1 LRQALDFFVVDLAL
15 AFGGRQSGIMI
26 EALQEASQESRT
38 TGGDWLQKLA
48 GEASLPHLTGLTSD
62 PGKDDLADLLKPFG
76 LVLERIEIPH
86 LNFDLSET
94 FQVSRIQRHTKGPFL
109 QLGDRIL
116 AVNQNPL
123 LEPTDLLKLR
133 GWLRAG
139 ENVTLTVERNG
150 TVLKFQE
157 RLEATS

>member
-1 LRQALDFFVVDLAL
+1 
-15 AFGGRQSGIMI
+15 M
-26 EALQEASQESRT
+26 
-38 TGGDWLQKLA
+38 
-48 GEASLPHLTGLTSD
+48 
-62 PGKDDLADLLKPFG
+62 
-76 LVLERIEIPH
+76 
-86 LNFDLSET
+86 
-94 FQVSRIQRHTKGPFL
+94 SRIQRHTKGPLL

-150 TVLKFQE
+150 IVLKFQE
-157 RLEATS
+157 RLATTNYCRLAANGLADSDKQQRLERFLAKEVLN